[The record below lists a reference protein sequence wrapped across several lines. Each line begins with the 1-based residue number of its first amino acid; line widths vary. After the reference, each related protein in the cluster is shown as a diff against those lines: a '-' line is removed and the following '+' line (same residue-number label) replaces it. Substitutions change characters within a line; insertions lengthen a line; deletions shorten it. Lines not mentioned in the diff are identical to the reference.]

1 MSAPLPFEDVMGL
14 WQEGERR
21 LRAADPADRRWL
33 DRVVDAVVAELHRRV
48 GGSFLGGELA
58 AYWADV
64 GTEWCF
70 GIATRTAPSHPEA
83 WDMTTVTGAAFARY
97 AREAGDYMVG
107 RRVSG
112 G

>member
-48 GGSFLGGELA
+48 GGSFLVGELA

-70 GIATRTAPSHPEA
+70 GIATRIAPSHPEA